1 MLNLNVITILMKWRQ
16 LKLIHWDTNYFAQ
29 SFTSL
34 SDPRL
39 TVRVP
44 PLMKIHL
51 HDNNSEHSECST
63 LVRTT
68 KAANLGI
75 KAFELD
81 SRSTECRAH
90 WKYFLFYFFIY
101 YYSTK
106 LRSHNKERLGIK
118 QNFICKSNNKINNI
132 DHYYHPK
139 DYWEMKSRTIES
151 CIDTHTNMKI
161 KLKILYINIILME
174 IHIVEFH
181 GWNENIKYHYHDEKM
196 WR

>member
-63 LVRTT
+63 LVRTIR
-68 KAANLGI
+68 AANLGI

-81 SRSTECRAH
+81 YRSTECKAQ
-90 WKYFLFYFFIY
+90 WKYSLFYIVHYHSTNVRFHMTDMLEKIEIY
-101 YYSTK
+101 
-106 LRSHNKERLGIK
+106 
-118 QNFICKSNNKINNI
+118 ICKSNDKLNI
-132 DHYYHPK
+132 MYC
-139 DYWEMKSRTIES
+139 E
-151 CIDTHTNMKI
+151 
-161 KLKILYINIILME
+161 ILSKTLLE
-174 IHIVEFH
+174 
-181 GWNENIKYHYHDEKM
+181 
-196 WR
+196 

>member
-44 PLMKIHL
+44 PSMKIHL

-63 LVRTT
+63 SVRAT

-81 SRSTECRAH
+81 SRSTECKAY
-90 WKYFLFYFFIY
+90 WKYFLFYFFPAAWLCGTLNCIVLLCH
-101 YYSTK
+101 SLLMETFSCNGN
-106 LRSHNKERLGIK
+106 LVILFRLVTLTPI
-118 QNFICKSNNKINNI
+118 SL
-132 DHYYHPK
+132 H
-139 DYWEMKSRTIES
+139 
-151 CIDTHTNMKI
+151 CIDLGTI
-161 KLKILYINIILME
+161 
-174 IHIVEFH
+174 F
-181 GWNENIKYHYHDEKM
+181 
-196 WR
+196 

>member
-44 PLMKIHL
+44 PSMKIHL

-63 LVRTT
+63 LVRVT

-81 SRSTECRAH
+81 SRSTECKAY
-90 WKYFLFYFFIY
+90 WKYFLFYFFCY

-106 LRSHNKERLGIK
+106 IRSHIKKRMNMNEISHYGNFKNGIINIYYPNK
-118 QNFICKSNNKINNI
+118 
-132 DHYYHPK
+132 
-139 DYWEMKSRTIES
+139 YWDMKSRTMEYIL
-151 CIDTHTNMKI
+151 ILKQI
-161 KLKILYINIILME
+161 RKL
-174 IHIVEFH
+174 
-181 GWNENIKYHYHDEKM
+181 D
-196 WR
+196 

>member
-44 PLMKIHL
+44 PSMKIHL

-63 LVRTT
+63 LVRAT

-81 SRSTECRAH
+81 SRSTECKAH
-90 WKYFLFYFFIY
+90 WKYFLFFIFFTIILQKADPILRKEWRWMR
-101 YYSTK
+101 SLIVVNSRTK
-106 LRSHNKERLGIK
+106 LWIYIIQTDIGIWKVEQWNIYWYSNK
-118 QNFICKSNNKINNI
+118 
-132 DHYYHPK
+132 Y
-139 DYWEMKSRTIES
+139 
-151 CIDTHTNMKI
+151 
-161 KLKILYINIILME
+161 
-174 IHIVEFH
+174 
-181 GWNENIKYHYHDEKM
+181 EN
-196 WR
+196 

>member
-51 HDNNSEHSECST
+51 HDNNSEHSECSS
-63 LVRTT
+63 LVRAT

-81 SRSTECRAH
+81 SRSTECKAH
-90 WKYFLFYFFIY
+90 WKFLLFYFFTIILLRPDFITDVLEEVEIY
-101 YYSTK
+101 IY
-106 LRSHNKERLGIK
+106 
-118 QNFICKSNNKINNI
+118 KSNDELDRMNHEI
-132 DHYYHPK
+132 
-139 DYWEMKSRTIES
+139 SF
-151 CIDTHTNMKI
+151 KI
-161 KLKILYINIILME
+161 KE
-174 IHIVEFH
+174 TSR
-181 GWNENIKYHYHDEKM
+181 NEGFNSHTSCSIKLPF
-196 WR
+196 

>member
-44 PLMKIHL
+44 PSMKIHL

-63 LVRTT
+63 SVRAT

-81 SRSTECRAH
+81 SRSTECKAY
-90 WKYFLFYFFIY
+90 WKYFLFLFFY
-101 YYSTK
+101 SFYYSTK
-106 LRSHNKERLGIK
+106 IRSHIKKRMNMNEISHYGNFKNGI
-118 QNFICKSNNKINNI
+118 INI
-132 DHYYHPK
+132 YYPNR
-139 DYWEMKSRTIES
+139 YWDMKSRTMEYIL
-151 CIDTHTNMKI
+151 ILKQI
-161 KLKILYINIILME
+161 RKL
-174 IHIVEFH
+174 
-181 GWNENIKYHYHDEKM
+181 D
-196 WR
+196 